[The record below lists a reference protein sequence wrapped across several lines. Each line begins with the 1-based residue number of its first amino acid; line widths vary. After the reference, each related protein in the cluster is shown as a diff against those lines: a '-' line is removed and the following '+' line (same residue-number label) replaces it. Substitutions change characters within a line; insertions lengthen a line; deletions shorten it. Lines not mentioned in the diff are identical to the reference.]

1 MNKGISLTQLE
12 EFEKDFHRDPAKRV
26 AQLAVTANGVN
37 QSATDPFAA
46 RRDRFQFSV
55 ELKTGHITNQKSSGR
70 CWMFA
75 ALNTMRVEVMRKL
88 NLEDFELSQNY
99 LLFYDKLEKS
109 NYFLESILDTL
120 DEPTNGRVIAH
131 LLGAP
136 LNDGGQWDMLCN
148 LVDKYG
154 VVPKDAMPET
164 ACSSGTWEVTSYM
177 TRKLREFACVL
188 RTGHAGG
195 KTVEQLR
202 EMKEAMLCTIYNM
215 LCIAFGNPP
224 KTFTFEARDK
234 DKTFIR
240 KTDMTGR
247 SFYEKYVGWE
257 LSDYVSLINAT
268 TADKPFHKTFT
279 VKLLGNVKEGR
290 PVKYLNLPVEDLKKA
305 AIRQM
310 QDGAPVWFGCDV
322 GKSSTRKTGIM
333 DLMALRPDQLFGV
346 EFGMDK
352 AQRLDYGDSLMT
364 HAMVFQGVNLDENG
378 APDRWKVENSWGDE
392 PGEKG
397 YFVMSDDWFTEYTY
411 QVVVH
416 KKYLT
421 DEQRAELDQ
430 APIELE
436 PWDPMGSLA

>member
-1 MNKGISLTQLE
+1 MNKSITLTQLE
-12 EFEKDFHRDPAKRV
+12 DFEKDFNRDPAKRV
-26 AQLAVTANGVN
+26 AQLAVTMNGVN
-37 QSATDPFAA
+37 QSATDPFTA

-55 ELKTGHITNQKSSGR
+55 ELKTGHITNQKGSGR

-75 ALNTMRVEVMRKL
+75 ALNTMRVEVMKKL

-109 NYFLESILDTL
+109 NYFLESILETL

-164 ACSSGTWEVTSYM
+164 ACSSSTWEVTSYM
-177 TRKLREFACVL
+177 TRKLREFACTL
-188 RTGHAGG
+188 RTGYSEG

-202 EMKEAMLCTIYNM
+202 GMKETMLCAIYNM
-215 LCIAFGNPP
+215 LSIAFGNPP

-234 DKTFIR
+234 DKKFIR
-240 KTDMTGR
+240 DVNMTGR
-247 SFYEKYVGWE
+247 GFYEKYIGWE

-268 TADKPFHKTFT
+268 TADKPFHRTFT
-279 VKLLGNVKEGR
+279 VKFLGNVKEGR
-290 PVKYLNLPVEDLKKA
+290 PVKYLNLPVEDLKRA

-346 EFGMDK
+346 EFCMDK

-378 APDRWKVENSWGDE
+378 NPDRWKVENSWGDE

>member
-1 MNKGISLTQLE
+1 MNKSITLTQLE
-12 EFEKDFHRDPAKRV
+12 DFEKDFNRDPAKRV
-26 AQLAVTANGVN
+26 AQLAVTMNGVN
-37 QSATDPFAA
+37 QSATDPFTA

-55 ELKTGHITNQKSSGR
+55 ELKTGHITNQKGSGR

-75 ALNTMRVEVMRKL
+75 ALNTMRVEVMKKL

-109 NYFLESILDTL
+109 NYFLESILETL

-164 ACSSGTWEVTSYM
+164 ACSSSTWEVTSYM
-177 TRKLREFACVL
+177 TRKLREFACTL
-188 RTGHAGG
+188 RTGYSEG

-202 EMKEAMLCTIYNM
+202 GMKETMLCAIYNM
-215 LCIAFGNPP
+215 LSIAFGNPP

-234 DKTFIR
+234 DKKFIR
-240 KTDMTGR
+240 DVNMTGR
-247 SFYEKYVGWE
+247 GFYEKYIGWE

-268 TADKPFHKTFT
+268 TADKPFHRTFT
-279 VKLLGNVKEGR
+279 VKFLGNVKEGR
-290 PVKYLNLPVEDLKKA
+290 PVKYLNLPVEDLKRA

-346 EFGMDK
+346 EVGMDK

-378 APDRWKVENSWGDE
+378 NPDRWKVENSWGDE

>member
-1 MNKGISLTQLE
+1 MNKSITLTQLE
-12 EFEKDFHRDPAKRV
+12 DFEKDFNRDPAKRV
-26 AQLAVTANGVN
+26 AQLAVTMNGVN
-37 QSATDPFAA
+37 QSATDPFTA

-55 ELKTGHITNQKSSGR
+55 ELKTGHITNQKGSGR

-75 ALNTMRVEVMRKL
+75 ALNTMRVEVMKKL

-109 NYFLESILDTL
+109 NYFLESILETL

-164 ACSSGTWEVTSYM
+164 ACSSSTWEVTSYM
-177 TRKLREFACVL
+177 TRKLREFACTL
-188 RTGHAGG
+188 RTGYSEG

-202 EMKEAMLCTIYNM
+202 GMKETMLCSIYNM
-215 LCIAFGNPP
+215 LSIAFGNPP

-234 DKTFIR
+234 DKKFIR
-240 KTDMTGR
+240 DVNMTGR
-247 SFYEKYVGWE
+247 SFYEKYIGWE

-268 TADKPFHKTFT
+268 TADKPFHRTFT
-279 VKLLGNVKEGR
+279 VKFLGNVKEGR
-290 PVKYLNLPVEDLKKA
+290 PVKYLNLPVEDLKRA

-378 APDRWKVENSWGDE
+378 NPDRWKVENSWGDE

>member
-1 MNKGISLTQLE
+1 MNKSITLTQLE
-12 EFEKDFHRDPAKRV
+12 DFEKDFNRDPAKRV
-26 AQLAVTANGVN
+26 AQLAVTMNGVN
-37 QSATDPFAA
+37 QSATDPFTA

-55 ELKTGHITNQKSSGR
+55 ELKTGHITNQKGSGR

-75 ALNTMRVEVMRKL
+75 ALNTMRVEVMKKL

-109 NYFLESILDTL
+109 NYFLESILETL

-164 ACSSGTWEVTSYM
+164 ACSSSTWEVTSYM
-177 TRKLREFACVL
+177 TRKLREFACTL
-188 RTGHAGG
+188 RTGYSEG

-202 EMKEAMLCTIYNM
+202 GLKETMLCAIYNM
-215 LCIAFGNPP
+215 LSIAFGNPP

-234 DKTFIR
+234 DKKFIR
-240 KTDMTGR
+240 DVNMTGR
-247 SFYEKYVGWE
+247 GFYEKYIGWE

-268 TADKPFHKTFT
+268 TADKPFHRTFT
-279 VKLLGNVKEGR
+279 VKFLGNVKEGR
-290 PVKYLNLPVEDLKKA
+290 PVKYLNLPVEDLKRA

-378 APDRWKVENSWGDE
+378 NPDRWKVENSWGDE

>member
-1 MNKGISLTQLE
+1 MNKSITLTQLE
-12 EFEKDFHRDPAKRV
+12 DFEKDFNRDPAKRV
-26 AQLAVTANGVN
+26 AQLAVTMNGVN
-37 QSATDPFAA
+37 QSATDPFTA

-55 ELKTGHITNQKSSGR
+55 ELKTGHITNQKGSGR

-75 ALNTMRVEVMRKL
+75 ALNTMRVEVMKKL

-109 NYFLESILDTL
+109 NYFLESILETL

-164 ACSSGTWEVTSYM
+164 ACSSSTWEVTSYM
-177 TRKLREFACVL
+177 TRKLREFACTL
-188 RTGHAGG
+188 RTGYSEG

-202 EMKEAMLCTIYNM
+202 GMKETMLCSIYNM
-215 LCIAFGNPP
+215 LSIAFGNPP

-234 DKTFIR
+234 DKKFIR
-240 KTDMTGR
+240 DVNMTGR
-247 SFYEKYVGWE
+247 SFYEKYIGWE

-268 TADKPFHKTFT
+268 TADKPFHRTFT

-290 PVKYLNLPVEDLKKA
+290 PVKYLNLPVEDLKRA

-352 AQRLDYGDSLMT
+352 ARRLDYGDSLMT

-378 APDRWKVENSWGDE
+378 SPDRWKVENSWGDE

-397 YFVMSDDWFTEYTY
+397 YFVMSDAWFTEYTY

-421 DEQRAELDQ
+421 DEQRSELDQ

>member
-1 MNKGISLTQLE
+1 MNKSITLTQLE
-12 EFEKDFHRDPAKRV
+12 DFEKDFNRDPAKRV
-26 AQLAVTANGVN
+26 AQLAVTMNGVN
-37 QSATDPFAA
+37 QSATDPFTA
-46 RRDRFQFSV
+46 RRDRFQFLV
-55 ELKTGHITNQKSSGR
+55 ELKTGHITNQKGSGR

-75 ALNTMRVEVMRKL
+75 ALNTMRVEVMKKL

-109 NYFLESILDTL
+109 NYFLESILETL

-164 ACSSGTWEVTSYM
+164 ACSSSTWEVTSYM
-177 TRKLREFACVL
+177 TRKLREFACTL
-188 RTGHAGG
+188 RTGYSEG

-202 EMKEAMLCTIYNM
+202 GMKETMLCSIYNM
-215 LCIAFGNPP
+215 LSIAFGNPP

-234 DKTFIR
+234 DKKFIR
-240 KTDMTGR
+240 DVNMTGR
-247 SFYEKYVGWE
+247 SFYEKYIGWE

-268 TADKPFHKTFT
+268 TADKPFHRTFT
-279 VKLLGNVKEGR
+279 VKFLGNVKEGR
-290 PVKYLNLPVEDLKKA
+290 PVKYLNLPVEDLKRA

-378 APDRWKVENSWGDE
+378 NPDRWKVENSWGDE

>member
-1 MNKGISLTQLE
+1 MNKSITLTQLE
-12 EFEKDFHRDPAKRV
+12 DFEKDFNRDPAKRV
-26 AQLAVTANGVN
+26 AQLAVTMNGVN
-37 QSATDPFAA
+37 QSATDPFTA

-55 ELKTGHITNQKSSGR
+55 ELKTGHITNQKGSGR

-75 ALNTMRVEVMRKL
+75 ALNTMRVEVMKKL

-109 NYFLESILDTL
+109 NYFLESILETL

-164 ACSSGTWEVTSYM
+164 ACSSSTWEVTSYM
-177 TRKLREFACVL
+177 TRKLREFACTL
-188 RTGHAGG
+188 RTGYSEG

-202 EMKEAMLCTIYNM
+202 GMKETMLCSIYNM
-215 LCIAFGNPP
+215 LSIAFGNPP

-234 DKTFIR
+234 DKKFIR
-240 KTDMTGR
+240 DVNMTGR
-247 SFYEKYVGWE
+247 SFYEKYIGWE

-268 TADKPFHKTFT
+268 TADKPFHRTFT

-290 PVKYLNLPVEDLKKA
+290 PVKYLNLPVEDLKRA

-378 APDRWKVENSWGDE
+378 SPDRWKVENSWGDE

-397 YFVMSDDWFTEYTY
+397 YFVMSDAWFTEYTY

-421 DEQRAELDQ
+421 DEQRSELDQ

>member
-1 MNKGISLTQLE
+1 MNKSITLTQLE
-12 EFEKDFHRDPAKRV
+12 DFEKDFNRDPAKRV
-26 AQLAVTANGVN
+26 AQLAVTMNGVN
-37 QSATDPFAA
+37 QSATDPFTA

-55 ELKTGHITNQKSSGR
+55 ELKTGHITNQKGSGR

-75 ALNTMRVEVMRKL
+75 ALNTMRVEVMKKL

-109 NYFLESILDTL
+109 NYFLESILETL

-164 ACSSGTWEVTSYM
+164 ACSSSTWEVTSYM
-177 TRKLREFACVL
+177 TRKLREFACTL
-188 RTGHAGG
+188 RTGYSEG

-202 EMKEAMLCTIYNM
+202 GMKETMLCAIYNM
-215 LCIAFGNPP
+215 LSIAFGNPP

-234 DKTFIR
+234 DKKFIR
-240 KTDMTGR
+240 DVNMTGR
-247 SFYEKYVGWE
+247 GFYEKYIGWE

-268 TADKPFHKTFT
+268 TADKPFHRTFT
-279 VKLLGNVKEGR
+279 VKFLGNVKEGR
-290 PVKYLNLPVEDLKKA
+290 PVKYLNLPVEDLRRG
-305 AIRQM
+305 AIRRL

-378 APDRWKVENSWGDE
+378 NPDRWKVENSWGDE

>member
-1 MNKGISLTQLE
+1 MNKSISFQQLE
-12 EFEKDFHRDPAKRV
+12 EFEKDFNRDPAKRV
-26 AQLAVTANGVN
+26 AQLAVTMNGVN
-37 QSATDPFAA
+37 QSATDPFVT
-46 RRDRFQFSV
+46 RKDRFQFSV

-75 ALNTMRVEVMRKL
+75 AMNTMRVEVMNKL

-109 NYFLESILDTL
+109 NYFLESVLETL
-120 DEPTNGRVIAH
+120 DEPTNGRIIAH
-131 LLGAP
+131 LLSAP

-154 VVPKDAMPET
+154 IVPKDAMPET
-164 ACSSGTWEVTSYM
+164 ACSSGTGEVTSYM
-177 TRKLREFACVL
+177 TRKLREFACTL
-188 RTGHAGG
+188 RQGHADG
-195 KTVEQLR
+195 KSADQLR
-202 EMKEAMLCTIYNM
+202 GMKETMLCSIYNM
-215 LCIAFGNPP
+215 LCIALGNPP
-224 KTFTFEARDK
+224 KTFTFETRDK
-234 DKTFIR
+234 DKNFIR
-240 KTDMTGR
+240 ETNMTGR
-247 SFYEKYVGWE
+247 SFYEKYVGWD

-268 TADKPFHKTFT
+268 TADKPFHRTFT

-290 PVKYLNLPVEDLKKA
+290 PVKYLNLPVEELKSA

-310 QDGAPVWFGCDV
+310 QDGQPVWFGCDV
-322 GKSSTRKTGIM
+322 GKCSTRKTGIM
-333 DLMALRPDQLFGV
+333 DLEALRPDQLFGV
-346 EFGMDK
+346 TFGMDK

-378 APDRWKVENSWGDE
+378 RPDRWKVENSWGE
-392 PGEKG
+392 ESGEKG

-421 DEQRAELDQ
+421 DEQRAELEQ